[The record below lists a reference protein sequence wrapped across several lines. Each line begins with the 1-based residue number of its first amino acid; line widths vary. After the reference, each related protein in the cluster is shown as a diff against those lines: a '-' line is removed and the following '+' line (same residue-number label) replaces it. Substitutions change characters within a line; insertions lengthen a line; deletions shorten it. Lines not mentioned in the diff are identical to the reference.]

1 VDHGIW
7 ETNKQD
13 NLEIIQL
20 VHSLFNKSFNGIPF
34 YPIIGNHETHPVNV
48 IAPLE
53 MNVSEFAIEW
63 LYDDIAKAYAQWL
76 PSDTLETIK
85 KGAYYTVL
93 VKPGFR
99 IIALNNNDC
108 YTYNWW
114 ILTKRGRDAMTEQ
127 LQWFHDTLLAAEQAG
142 EKVHVLIHIP
152 SGDGSCYQIWSREYR
167 RIIDRF
173 HDTIS
178 AQFNGHTHRQEYH
191 IFYARSNSSLAINV
205 AWNGG
210 SITPYSYVNIL
221 SIWFHFNF
229 KFQLV
234 LLL

>member
-1 VDHGIW
+1 MIYYTGDIIDHGIW
-7 ETNKQD
+7 ETTKEG
-13 NLEIIQL
+13 NLEMIQQ
-20 VHSLFNKSFNGIPF
+20 VHAMFNESFKGIPF

-48 IAPLE
+48 IGPLGLSDPE
-53 MNVSEFAIEW
+53 LAIEW
-63 LYDDIAKAYAQWL
+63 LYENITKAYAQWL

-114 ILTKRGRDAMTEQ
+114 ILMKKGLDAISEQ
-127 LQWFHDTLLAAEQAG
+127 LQWFHDTLLAAEKAN

-152 SGDGSCYQIWSREYR
+152 TGDGSCYKYWSREYR
-167 RIIDRF
+167 RIVDRF

-178 AQFNGHTHRQEYH
+178 AQFNGHTHRQEFNVY
-191 IFYARSNSSLAINV
+191 YAQNNSCFAINV

-210 SITPYSYVNIL
+210 SITPYTYVNIIL
-221 SIWFHFNF
+221 IWFCLN
-229 KFQLV
+229 
-234 LLL
+234 